1 MDYPNSGLLLT
12 NTRKVKDTAPDMTG
26 NIKFERD
33 YLISV
38 LDGSE
43 GEEVVIKLSAW
54 LKKDKAGNRMVS
66 LKVDNSVK
74 PVQVKDPWDD

>member
-26 NIKFERD
+26 DIKFERD
-33 YLISV
+33 YLV
-38 LDGSE
+38 AMLDGSE

>member
-26 NIKFERD
+26 DIKFERD

-43 GEEVVIKLSAW
+43 GEEVAIKLSAW
-54 LKKDKAGNRMVS
+54 LKKDKTGNRMVS

>member
-26 NIKFERD
+26 DIKFERD

-66 LKVDNSVK
+66 LKVDSSVK

>member
-26 NIKFERD
+26 DIKFERD